1 MKKKGRVCPSRY
13 NDKREE
19 VSQWLR
25 LHQVLHLTGEE
36 WNFLIESRYWKWL
49 DCKERSEGHSTL
61 NFTRVTTPI
70 QWHSGEEPALID
82 EIRREGVVPARSHQA
97 VRRLPGLPDLLT
109 FLQLNSLK
117 PFRQG
122 GLTPSPS
129 MPSRRK
135 PKSSR
140 MVGSCLFKC
149 PVPLT
154 WLHRLGTSL
163 MKGPPLVVVLR
174 GCFFA

>member
-1 MKKKGRVCPSRY
+1 MKKRRK
-13 NDKREE
+13 
-19 VSQWLR
+19 
-25 LHQVLHLTGEE
+25 
-36 WNFLIESRYWKWL
+36 
-49 DCKERSEGHSTL
+49 
-61 NFTRVTTPI
+61 
-70 QWHSGEEPALID
+70 EEPALID

-109 FLQLNSLK
+109 FLQFNSLK

-154 WLHRLGTSL
+154 
-163 MKGPPLVVVLR
+163 
-174 GCFFA
+174 

>member
-1 MKKKGRVCPSRY
+1 MKKRGFVPAGIMT
-13 NDKREE
+13 KRGE

-36 WNFLIESRYWKWL
+36 WNFLIASR
-49 DCKERSEGHSTL
+49 SGHSTL

-109 FLQLNSLK
+109 FLQFNSLK

-174 GCFFA
+174 GWFFA